1 MEACSE
7 FFRHNPKLKLEHLS
21 INQLLTRAFS
31 FKVTRKM
38 LLKMEQERH
47 LEVSHGLSECEWI
60 ATNATLH
67 VQYLRL
73 RLQKAPLSTDHSML
87 FPSLCDGAIGQE
99 ESLAF
104 IRAQLQD
111 LDADVA
117 NDTVVLR
124 RKIEAADK
132 TIAQATETLYGATYA
147 LKEATF
153 DLEEHM
159 EIKQRLR
166 HQFQEL
172 TAIAISEATAP
183 VSPNSAAGTRMTT
196 SWNPIAT
203 LGYLNSRMYECFER
217 AARLPVMLVRETPS
231 SSRRTMDSDDEDDD
245 LDEEQDSDA
254 KRNLASLAV
263 LVPRLAADLH
273 AIQRKSSENRK
284 LLRQVQRRYVRL
296 QQECQLAQ
304 ITFDELQQFKDR
316 LSDQLLQLM
325 LETERLKN
333 ARMQQLFAEVDE
345 VTEIRG

>member
-1 MEACSE
+1 
-7 FFRHNPKLKLEHLS
+7 
-21 INQLLTRAFS
+21 
-31 FKVTRKM
+31 
-38 LLKMEQERH
+38 
-47 LEVSHGLSECEWI
+47 
-60 ATNATLH
+60 
-67 VQYLRL
+67 
-73 RLQKAPLSTDHSML
+73 ML
-87 FPSLCDGAIGQE
+87 FPSLGDGAIGQE

-111 LDADVA
+111 LDADA
-117 NDTVVLR
+117 ASDTVVLR
-124 RKIEAADK
+124 HKIEAADK

-166 HQFQEL
+166 LQFQEL

-183 VSPNSAAGTRMTT
+183 VSPSAAAGTRIATI
-196 SWNPIAT
+196 WNPIAT

-231 SSRRTMDSDDEDDD
+231 SSRRTMYSDDEDEDGED
-245 LDEEQDSDA
+245 LDVESSDA
-254 KRNLASLAV
+254 RRNLASLAI

-296 QQECQLAQ
+296 QQQCQLAQ
-304 ITFDELQQFKDR
+304 VTFDELQQFKDR

-325 LETERLKN
+325 LETERRKN

-345 VTEIRG
+345 VTELRG

>member
-1 MEACSE
+1 
-7 FFRHNPKLKLEHLS
+7 
-21 INQLLTRAFS
+21 
-31 FKVTRKM
+31 
-38 LLKMEQERH
+38 
-47 LEVSHGLSECEWI
+47 
-60 ATNATLH
+60 
-67 VQYLRL
+67 
-73 RLQKAPLSTDHSML
+73 ML
-87 FPSLCDGAIGQE
+87 FPSLGDGAIGQE

-117 NDTVVLR
+117 SDTVVLR

-132 TIAQATETLYGATYA
+132 MIAQTTESLYGATYA
-147 LKEATF
+147 LKEAAF

-166 HQFQEL
+166 LQFQEL
-172 TAIAISEATAP
+172 TAVAISEATAP
-183 VSPNSAAGTRMTT
+183 VSPSAAAATRAAAGTRVTT
-196 SWNPIAT
+196 IWNPIAT

-231 SSRRTMDSDDEDDD
+231 SSRRTMYSDDEDEDDDD
-245 LDEEQDSDA
+245 LDEQQDSDA
-254 KRNLASLAV
+254 RRNLASLAI

-296 QQECQLAQ
+296 QQQCQLAQ
-304 ITFDELQQFKDR
+304 VTFDELQLFKDR

-325 LETERLKN
+325 LETERRKN

-345 VTEIRG
+345 ITELRG